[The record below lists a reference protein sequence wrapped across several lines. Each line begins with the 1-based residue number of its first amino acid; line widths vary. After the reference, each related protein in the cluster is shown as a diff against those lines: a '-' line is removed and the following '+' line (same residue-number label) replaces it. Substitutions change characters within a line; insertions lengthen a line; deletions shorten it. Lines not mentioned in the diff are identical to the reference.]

1 MKQILIVTTEFGLE
15 GGGMSLS
22 CTRLVNILSNNNYV
36 EVADSLALPIA
47 TASGGKLTG
56 LNKYIRMEYKLKTES
71 QRYKDFDIII
81 GFGGRF
87 NGYYASL
94 LARQINAK
102 YILCLRGSDIN
113 LAKWSIEDTW
123 YLEEAVK
130 NADRIV
136 CLSKEMEHNLSLA
149 CRHAKGKSTIIP
161 NELVGEYTRVVF
173 PNLPNSLKL
182 GCAASHL
189 NEKKGILNLLYMI
202 NEFKKVS
209 DLPITL
215 SLVGDID
222 EDLKQE
228 YIQTIELL
236 NLRNNIEFTSKT
248 SREDLLK
255 LMKNW
260 DLYVQGSVCEG
271 HPNAIVEALQNGC
284 AFISSNTGFVS
295 ETLSEEFP
303 FLFFKEWTPKS
314 MSLSLLNLISLN
326 DKETI
331 YFRAYKKLQQYCEKE
346 EISKKWNALIDDN
359 TSVIAHKNIEHIIA
373 VGLHDVQGTLHDS
386 ITTPISVFAKF
397 VKQVYLAGYGLCS
410 MSDYLGKD
418 METRKNWIVCTFD
431 DGYKGLID
439 FAMPILDE
447 YGFTATVFVCTGL
460 IGKNNRWNNKD
471 SHLREHL
478 NMNEL
483 KNLNNHGWEI
493 ASHGVSHY
501 NLLKLTGEEL
511 EIELQQSK
519 DFIINHFGEFS
530 SYAYPYGAFNDYIK
544 SCVAR
549 HYQYA
554 FSVNKGGT
562 SLCVDSL
569 QIRRYSI
576 SEIYKMTSVEK

>member
-1 MKQILIVTTEFGLE
+1 
-15 GGGMSLS
+15 
-22 CTRLVNILSNNNYV
+22 
-36 EVADSLALPIA
+36 
-47 TASGGKLTG
+47 
-56 LNKYIRMEYKLKTES
+56 
-71 QRYKDFDIII
+71 
-81 GFGGRF
+81 
-87 NGYYASL
+87 
-94 LARQINAK
+94 
-102 YILCLRGSDIN
+102 
-113 LAKWSIEDTW
+113 
-123 YLEEAVK
+123 
-130 NADRIV
+130 
-136 CLSKEMEHNLSLA
+136 
-149 CRHAKGKSTIIP
+149 
-161 NELVGEYTRVVF
+161 
-173 PNLPNSLKL
+173 
-182 GCAASHL
+182 
-189 NEKKGILNLLYMI
+189 
-202 NEFKKVS
+202 
-209 DLPITL
+209 
-215 SLVGDID
+215 
-222 EDLKQE
+222 
-228 YIQTIELL
+228 
-236 NLRNNIEFTSKT
+236 
-248 SREDLLK
+248 
-255 LMKNW
+255 
-260 DLYVQGSVCEG
+260 
-271 HPNAIVEALQNGC
+271 
-284 AFISSNTGFVS
+284 
-295 ETLSEEFP
+295 
-303 FLFFKEWTPKS
+303 
-314 MSLSLLNLISLN
+314 
-326 DKETI
+326 
-331 YFRAYKKLQQYCEKE
+331 
-346 EISKKWNALIDDN
+346 
-359 TSVIAHKNIEHIIA
+359 
-373 VGLHDVQGTLHDS
+373 
-386 ITTPISVFAKF
+386 
-397 VKQVYLAGYGLCS
+397 

-501 NLLKLTGEEL
+501 NLLKLTDEEL